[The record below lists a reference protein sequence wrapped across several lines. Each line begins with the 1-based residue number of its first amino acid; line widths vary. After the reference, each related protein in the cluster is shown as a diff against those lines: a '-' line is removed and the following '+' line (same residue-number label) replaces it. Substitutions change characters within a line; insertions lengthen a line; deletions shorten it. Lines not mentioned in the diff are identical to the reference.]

1 MENAPNRS
9 VSSTRRPA
17 IAPMPSAAGLQRWQD
32 DVAHWRRVAMAA
44 FEQGENIHALR
55 CWQRVLRL
63 QPDARDAEFHIA
75 CCQALGN
82 QREQAAETFA
92 ILAADPAVN
101 PDLRSRSIRL
111 ARLLGYAAL

>member
-1 MENAPNRS
+1 METAPNR
-9 VSSTRRPA
+9 TQGPMRRPDLA
-17 IAPMPSAAGLQRWQD
+17 SMPSAAGPQRRQD
-32 DVAHWRRVAMAA
+32 DVAHWRRVALAA
-44 FEQGENIHALR
+44 SEQGENIHALR

-63 QPDARDAEFHIA
+63 EPDARDAEFHIA

-82 QREQAAETFA
+82 QREQAAETFS
-92 ILAADPAVN
+92 ILAADPAVS